1 MTTLR
6 LEGPV
11 YILAIN
17 FLHAEHVARSLG
29 LPRSD
34 WRPITNTDRL
44 NGVEGGTLIADYSA
58 RERFDWDGI
67 CCLAIARGMQVLHTE

>member
-6 LEGPV
+6 LDPPV
-11 YILAIN
+11 YILAVN
-17 FLHAEHVARSLG
+17 FMHADHIARTLK
-29 LPRSD
+29 LPRCE
-34 WRPITNTDRL
+34 WRPITSAERL

-67 CCLAIARGMQVLHTE
+67 CCLAVARGMQVIHTE

>member
-6 LEGPV
+6 LVAPV

-17 FLHAEHVARSLG
+17 FMHADHVARNLG
-29 LPRSD
+29 LPRSE
-34 WRPITNTDRL
+34 WRPLTSIDRL
-44 NGVEGGTLIADYSA
+44 RGVEGGTLIADYSA

-67 CCLAIARGMQVLHTE
+67 CCLAIARGMQVIHTE